1 FYTGPDG
8 GYLMNRLTGAGV
20 GGWRADGYASPA
32 QTGGR
37 PGGAP
42 LGVFFYPFSRGRGG
56 PAGGGGGPH
65 DAATPP
71 PRSERI
77 AELIP
82 AARLHTLADCGHTS
96 SLEQPAAV
104 TALLQEFLA
113 TIDGPWT
120 D

>member
-1 FYTGPDG
+1 G
-8 GYLMNRLTGAGV
+8 GLR
-20 GGWRADGYASPA
+20 
-32 QTGGR
+32 
-37 PGGAP
+37 
-42 LGVFFYPFSRGRGG
+42 
-56 PAGGGGGPH
+56 AGGGVASGGCFHLLSPALPRPRRGGVAPAP
-65 DAATPP
+65 AATPP

-104 TALLQEFLA
+104 SALLQEFLA
-113 TIDGPWT
+113 TVDGRWT

>member
-1 FYTGPDG
+1 PRATSPP
-8 GYLMNRLTGAGV
+8 APAPP
-20 GGWRADGYASPA
+20 ADGPPRRGTRFSAPGRRAGPTGTPRPPRPPCRPA
-32 QTGGR
+32 A
-37 PGGAP
+37 GA
-42 LGVFFYPFSRGRGG
+42 
-56 PAGGGGGPH
+56 GPH